1 MLRVSFIG
9 YVRRVG
15 GVEMNKREFNERMD
29 KIIFDLDIYDGGLF
43 TCILMTENFS
53 NNMAYP
59 IYDKFISK
67 FLWAS
72 CFSLK
77 YESDRFEL
85 RFYLLEQF
93 RDHCLR
99 TGIYKEF

>member
-1 MLRVSFIG
+1 
-9 YVRRVG
+9 
-15 GVEMNKREFNERMD
+15 MNKREFNRKME
-29 KIIFDLDIYDGGLF
+29 KIIFDLDIHDGGLF
-43 TCILMTENFS
+43 TCILMTEKFS
-53 NNMAYP
+53 NNMAYA
-59 IYDKFISK
+59 IYDKFISE

-77 YESDRFEL
+77 YESDRPEL